1 MTAAVVVP
9 VLCLSFI
16 NHQEARFLIPILL
29 PVILLHGPKLQSG
42 FCTDNPFVRD
52 TDEGVSFIS
61 RFGTYLYATF
71 LSPRTAKKFLKLW
84 YLLNVVL
91 TIFFGFLHQ
100 GGVVQVAQHFNRNVL
115 PTLPHDV
122 TVHLVTSHMYNLPL
136 SLLFMPNSKRMY
148 TNPNTG
154 HKYMKEKNFI
164 LHEHGGMNMTDLYRR
179 LKLLMDINEYRMRT
193 AVDSSKRMR
202 KYRIYLAIPASLSG
216 QLNEAFY
223 RSNTTIMRY
232 QQVRVLYPHLSTEA
246 WPNLWMKH
254 PCEVNTDFDEID
266 STCDASE
273 RPAIAND
280 WSLLTVEGM
289 VRSVSSI
296 VHQFGLVLYQI
307 QVNHH
312 PSSAKDI

>member
-1 MTAAVVVP
+1 MP

-61 RFGTYLYATF
+61 RIGTYLYDTF

-164 LHEHGGMNMTDLYRR
+164 LHEHGGMNMTDLYKR

-193 AVDSSKRMR
+193 AADSAKRMR

-273 RPAIAND
+273 RPAIATD